1 MFLLTSTT
9 GTVRISQNYKQSRSH
24 GVLEAYNSLD
34 KAQNR
39 KLNRQDNR
47 SWISYAVQKSQL
59 FLFPTF
65 AFFFLQISMNVSI
78 FFRFAVCPKLIP
90 SGMRDLWLPCFFSNL
105 TLSDVKWK
113 DFSSNNLMV
122 FCGFLWVLPMVSL
135 QIIERQHRSKRAR
148 GL

>member
-9 GTVRISQNYKQSRSH
+9 GTVRISQNYKQSPSH

-47 SWISYAVQKSQL
+47 SWKSYAVQKSQL

-78 FFRFAVCPKLIP
+78 FFRLFSETAVAYYIFLVTFIYKLVKRYLSKIDPLRSP
-90 SGMRDLWLPCFFSNL
+90 S
-105 TLSDVKWK
+105 
-113 DFSSNNLMV
+113 
-122 FCGFLWVLPMVSL
+122 
-135 QIIERQHRSKRAR
+135 
-148 GL
+148 